1 MALVRKFGLNVFEA
15 KTFEIT
21 YNFLLS
27 FSYCLKE
34 NLQTPVLRMRA
45 SEE

>member
-21 YNFLLS
+21 YNFSPFILIL
-27 FSYCLKE
+27 
-34 NLQTPVLRMRA
+34 P
-45 SEE
+45 

>member
-1 MALVRKFGLNVFEA
+1 MALGRKFGLNVSEA

-27 FSYCLKE
+27 FSYCLEEK
-34 NLQTPVLRMRA
+34 LQTALLRMRA
-45 SEE
+45 REE